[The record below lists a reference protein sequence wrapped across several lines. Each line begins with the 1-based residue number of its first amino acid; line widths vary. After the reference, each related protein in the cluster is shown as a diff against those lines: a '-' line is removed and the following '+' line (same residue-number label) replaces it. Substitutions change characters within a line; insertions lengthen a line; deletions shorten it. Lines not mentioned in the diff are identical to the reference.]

1 MRKAN
6 KNLLKDVLELKN
18 KRNFLE
24 NFAKARNFKDSF
36 ERSKNISLKKQLISD
51 FSSSSSDFSGFF
63 ERKVEKSREKREKPA
78 KNSISFIKPNKNNSK
93 DLPRDKESFNKRK
106 SMNIIAESA
115 GFSSKNT
122 NLLNLFEKN
131 CYFLPQNRKKDASPN
146 ETRDEL
152 LKIKNL
158 DLTNT
163 IISIKNSMDFLK
175 NPEKELNSY
184 VNSLH
189 LRKKSRE
196 NRENQENLEKS
207 REKEKKPGK
216 IVNQAAKLKP
226 TCENSAETQ
235 GNSVS
240 CLDFFENP
248 LKTRKKSGKKLYI
261 DEKKPAFQGNERAK
275 PGNSLAEKLKKE
287 ILLINEQ
294 DFGKKTYVLRE
305 KAGNPEKIAGN
316 LKEKEIVDPK
326 KEQRS
331 VSLRR
336 TMNCLLETLSSEDE
350 ENSRLYKKHAQRK
363 SLNPGSFGGNVKE
376 MGEKLRNFEKR
387 DIEKIYK
394 EFKSRKI

>member
-1 MRKAN
+1 MKE
-6 KNLLKDVLELKN
+6 VLELKN

-24 NFAKARNFKDSF
+24 NSKPFAKAHNFKDSF
-36 ERSKNISLKKQLISD
+36 DRTSNNSKNISLKKQLVSD
-51 FSSSSSDFSGFF
+51 LSSSSSDFSGFF
-63 ERKVEKSREKREKPA
+63 ERKNDKTQENPA
-78 KNSISFIKPNKNNSK
+78 KHSKYSSNSFIKHNKNNSK

-106 SMNIIAESA
+106 SMNIIAENA
-115 GFSSKNT
+115 GFSSKNN
-122 NLLNLFEKN
+122 NLLSLFEKN
-131 CYFLPQNRKKDASPN
+131 CYFLPQSRRKDPSPS

-163 IISIKNSMDFLK
+163 IISIKNSMDYLK
-175 NPEKELNSY
+175 NPEKELNFY

-189 LRKKSRE
+189 LRRKSRE
-196 NRENQENLEKS
+196 NHESHDKS
-207 REKEKKPGK
+207 REKDKKPGK

-226 TCENSAETQ
+226 SHDTSAETQ
-235 GNSVS
+235 GNNRS

-248 LKTRKKSGKKLYI
+248 LQKRKKSAKKLYI
-261 DEKKPAFQGNERAK
+261 DEKKPAALRNDHGK
-275 PGNSLAEKLKKE
+275 PANSLVEKLKKE

-294 DFGKKTYVLRE
+294 EFGKKTYVLRE
-305 KAGNPEKIAGN
+305 NGGNHEKI
-316 LKEKEIVDPK
+316 KEKSNEKARGDSK

-350 ENSRLYKKHAQRK
+350 ENSRVYKKHAQRK
-363 SLNPGSFGGNVKE
+363 SLNPGSFVGNAKE
-376 MGEKLRNFEKR
+376 MADKTRNFEKK

-394 EFKSRKI
+394 EFKSKKI